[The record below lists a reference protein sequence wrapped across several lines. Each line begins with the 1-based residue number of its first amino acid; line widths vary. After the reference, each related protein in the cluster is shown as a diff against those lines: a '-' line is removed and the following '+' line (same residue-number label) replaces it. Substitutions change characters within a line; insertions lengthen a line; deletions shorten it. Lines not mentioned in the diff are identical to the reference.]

1 MLAIF
6 RVSISSTLKVLIL
19 KDAGSNRRGRI
30 DIAIYSQC
38 RDQPTWSERN
48 TCLPS
53 RRSHSRRL
61 DPDGLFSG
69 RNGICEVQSQAQR
82 LTASIWDDMMNSEV

>member
-38 RDQPTWSERN
+38 RDQPTWSERKIPVCRHVALIADVWILMDYLVGE
-48 TCLPS
+48 TGYGRFSP
-53 RRSHSRRL
+53 RRSDL
-61 DPDGLFSG
+61 QLQSG
-69 RNGICEVQSQAQR
+69 
-82 LTASIWDDMMNSEV
+82 TT